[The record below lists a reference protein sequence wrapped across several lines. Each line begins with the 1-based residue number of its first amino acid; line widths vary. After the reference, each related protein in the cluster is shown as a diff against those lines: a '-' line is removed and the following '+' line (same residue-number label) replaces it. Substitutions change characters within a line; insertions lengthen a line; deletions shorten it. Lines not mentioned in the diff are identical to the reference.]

1 MNIFKKIGKSI
12 YGPELYQDLKTV
24 STGSALKYY
33 FKLALILSAVSG
45 IILGFILVANVKT
58 YLTEEA
64 VSGIVSVYP
73 AELNLKIAN
82 GEFSTNVKEP
92 YFIPMP
98 ENWQA
103 AQATSSDNRIENL
116 AVIDTSVDKF
126 SANILTENKTALF
139 VTKNSILS
147 YEDGSL
153 KVTSFSEQKN
163 LKYELNREGI
173 SWMANKVMP
182 MIKPLVYLIPIFVF
196 MGVFSTYAFGLL
208 PLFLLALLVWLVL
221 IAKKQ
226 DNGYMQAYRV
236 TLHAVT
242 LVYILQLIISLILSG
257 NISWFW
263 TALITILVVI
273 VNVKKGIVLE
283 TPVATPKVE
292 TAESQTSPEIK

>member
-1 MNIFKKIGKSI
+1 MNIFKKMGKSI

-45 IILGFILVANVKT
+45 VILGFILVANVKT

-98 ENWQA
+98 KDWQVS
-103 AQATSSDNRIENL
+103 QASSSDDKIENL

-126 SANILTENKTALF
+126 SSNILAENKTALF
-139 VTKNSILS
+139 ITKNSILS

-153 KVTSFSEQKN
+153 KVTSFSGQKN

-173 SWMANKVMP
+173 SWMVNKVMP
-182 MIKPLVYLIPIFVF
+182 MIRPLVYLIPVFVF
-196 MGVFSTYAFGLL
+196 VGIFSTYTFGLL

-221 IAKKQ
+221 ITKKQ

-242 LVYILQLIISLILSG
+242 LVYILQLIISLVSG
-257 NISWFW
+257 NINWFW
-263 TALITILVVI
+263 TTLITILVVI
-273 VNVKKGIVLE
+273 VNIKKGIVLE

-292 TAESQTSPEIK
+292 IAESQTSPEIK